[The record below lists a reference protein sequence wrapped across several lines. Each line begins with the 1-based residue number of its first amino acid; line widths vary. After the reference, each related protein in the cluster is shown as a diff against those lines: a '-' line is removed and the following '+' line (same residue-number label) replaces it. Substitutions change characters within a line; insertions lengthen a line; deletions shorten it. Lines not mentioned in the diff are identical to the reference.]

1 MNDNI
6 NNEVENNNSTTSN
19 SNQIFDLIQSI
30 QSKLNSE
37 NDTNT
42 KTEEQ
47 NDTNVDDNIQND
59 YNENSPKN
67 TFDFSSILK
76 NIDIG
81 SIINTFNS
89 INQNNSNNDINNNT
103 ASNNNFNGID
113 PSLIMKFGN
122 MFSSATRN
130 DPKKNLLLSL
140 KPFLRKTRQDKLNEY
155 ITILT
160 IVDAIGI
167 FNSKGSDK

>member
-6 NNEVENNNSTTSN
+6 NNEVENNIDTTSN
-19 SNQIFDLIQSI
+19 TNQIFDLIQSI
-30 QSKLNSE
+30 QSKLNTE
-37 NDTNT
+37 NNISNENINITEDTKDINT
-42 KTEEQ
+42 NNKENIYNEEK
-47 NDTNVDDNIQND
+47 NNNTNV
-59 YNENSPKN
+59 
-67 TFDFSSILK
+67 DFSSILK
-76 NIDIG
+76 NIDLG
-81 SIINTFNS
+81 NLLNNFNS
-89 INQNNSNNDINNNT
+89 VKTNETTNNSN
-103 ASNNNFNGID
+103 SSFNFGNLD

-122 MFSSATRN
+122 MFSSATQS
-130 DPKKNLLLSL
+130 DPKRNLLLSL